1 MLQSTTLACPHV
13 RFDDF
18 FSNAGPRAER
28 FRESG
33 VERAPTGGK
42 ET

>member
-1 MLQSTTLACPHV
+1 MLQGTTLACPHV

-18 FSNAGPRAER
+18 FSSEAPLPER

-33 VERAPTGGK
+33 VERAATGGK